1 MAVQSGATSRIYEA
15 YPEKKATLYFLVL
28 GFIAVIVGSLF
39 GPFQAL
45 NYGNV
50 DAYPLLKRLLP
61 FVQSYY
67 QGLTLHGVLNAI
79 VFTQLFAQAIMVY
92 LPARELNMRPNMGLM
107 WLSWWMAF
115 IGLLV
120 AALPLLANEAT
131 VLYTF
136 YPPLQGHWAFYV
148 GASLFV
154 LSTWVSVYLV
164 LDLWRRWKAENPGK
178 TTPLVT
184 YMAVVFWL
192 MWFIASIGLVLEAV
206 LFLIPWSLGLI
217 KGVDPLVARTLFWWT
232 GHPIVYFWLLPAY
245 AILYTIL
252 PKQAGGKLVSDPMAR
267 LAFLLFLLLS
277 TPVGFHH
284 QFADPGIDPTWKMI
298 HSVLTMFVA
307 VPSLMTA
314 FTVAASLELAGRM
327 RGGKGLFGW
336 IKALP
341 WDNPA
346 FVAPVLG
353 LLGFIPGGAGGM
365 VNASF
370 TLDYVVHNTAWVPG
384 HFHLQVASLVTLT
397 GMGSLWWLIP
407 NLTGKPI
414 SDAQR
419 RLGLAVV
426 WLWFIGMML
435 MAIGLHWS
443 GPLRRAQAGLHRPGA
458 GRLPPGRGAHGL
470 QHPGGDRSPGGPDP
484 LYLRPLQRPPRQG
497 AEARAGR
504 GPGALRRG
512 HLRTRGPEAGPG
524 HGPHRLLVRRGG
536 DPGPPGLRP
545 HPGPALQQPEP
556 RARDAALVKGC
567 ASRARDPWPLS
578 FLPP

>member
-1 MAVQSGATSRIYEA
+1 MAVRSFSMSQVYAA
-15 YPEKKATLYFLVL
+15 HPEKKLTLYFLVL

-79 VFTQLFAQAIMVY
+79 VFTQLFAQAVMVY
-92 LPARELNMRPNMGLM
+92 LPARELGLKPNMTLG
-107 WLSWWMAF
+107 WVSWWMAF
-115 IGLLV
+115 LGLVL
-120 AALPLLANEAT
+120 AALPLLSNEAT

-136 YPPLQGHWAFYV
+136 YPPLKGHWAFYL
-148 GASLFV
+148 GASVFV
-154 LSTWVSVYLV
+154 LSTWVSLYLV
-164 LDLWRRWKAENPGK
+164 LDMWRRWKAQNPEQV
-178 TTPLVT
+178 TPLATYLAVT
-184 YMAVVFWL
+184 FWL
-192 MWFIASIGLVLEAV
+192 MWFIASLGLVLEAV
-206 LFLIPWSLGLI
+206 LFLLPWSFGLI
-217 KGVDPLVARTLFWWT
+217 QGVDPLVARTLFWWT

-252 PKQAGGKLVSDPMAR
+252 PRQAGGKLLSDPMAR

-284 QFADPGIDPTWKMI
+284 QFADPGIDPLWKMI
-298 HSVLTMFVA
+298 HSVLTLFVA

-314 FTVAASLELAGRM
+314 FTLAASLELAGRM

-353 LLGFIPGGAGGM
+353 LIGFIPGGAGGI

-397 GMGSLWWLIP
+397 AMGSLYWLLP

-414 SDAQR
+414 SDGQR

-435 MAIGLHWS
+435 MALGLHWAGLLGVPRRAHISQVPEAYTHAAVPMVFNVLAGIVLLAALLLFIYGFFSMLLQPRREVALAEAEVPFAEVLS
-443 GPLRRAQAGLHRPGA
+443 GPEDRKSVAAMDRIGFWFAVAVTLVLLAYGPTVVQLFSNLNPVPG
-458 GRLPPGRGAHGL
+458 
-470 QHPGGDRSPGGPDP
+470 
-484 LYLRPLQRPPRQG
+484 
-497 AEARAGR
+497 
-504 GPGALRRG
+504 
-512 HLRTRGPEAGPG
+512 
-524 HGPHRLLVRRGG
+524 VR
-536 DPGPPGLRP
+536 
-545 HPGPALQQPEP
+545 
-556 RARDAALVKGC
+556 V
-567 ASRARDPWPLS
+567 W
-578 FLPP
+578 

>member
-50 DAYPLLKRLLP
+50 DAYRLLKRLLP

-92 LPARELNMRPNMGLM
+92 LPARELNLRPKMGLM

-154 LSTWVSVYLV
+154 LSTWVSIYLV

-245 AILYTIL
+245 AIIYTIL
-252 PKQAGGKLVSDPMAR
+252 PKQAGGKLVSDPVAR

-327 RGGKGLFGW
+327 RGGRGLLGW

-370 TLDYVVHNTAWVPG
+370 TLDYVVHNTVWIPG

-443 GPLRRAQAGLHRPGA
+443 GLYGVPRRAHIAQVPDAYPQAAVPMVFNILA
-458 GRLPPGRGAHGL
+458 GIILLLAVVLFFYAFFALLFRGERRAEVAAEEVPFAEVL
-470 QHPGGDRSPGGPDP
+470 SDGGDTP
-484 LYLRPLQRPPRQG
+484 
-497 AEARAGR
+497 AM
-504 GPGALRRG
+504 
-512 HLRTRGPEAGPG
+512 
-524 HGPHRLLVRRGG
+524 RLLDRIWFWFALAVLLVVLAYGPTLVQLFG
-536 DPGPPGLRP
+536 NLNPVPGWRF
-545 HPGPALQQPEP
+545 
-556 RARDAALVKGC
+556 
-567 ASRARDPWPLS
+567 W
-578 FLPP
+578 

>member
-1 MAVQSGATSRIYEA
+1 MAVRSFSMSQVYAA
-15 YPEKKATLYFLVL
+15 HPEKKLTLYFLVL

-79 VFTQLFAQAIMVY
+79 VFTQLFAQAVMVY
-92 LPARELNMRPNMGLM
+92 LPARELGLKPNMTLG
-107 WLSWWMAF
+107 WVSWWMAF
-115 IGLLV
+115 LGLVL
-120 AALPLLANEAT
+120 AALPLLSNEAT

-136 YPPLQGHWAFYV
+136 YPPLKGHWAFYL
-148 GASLFV
+148 GASVFV
-154 LSTWVSVYLV
+154 LSTWVSLYLV
-164 LDLWRRWKAENPGK
+164 LDMWRRWKAQNPEQV
-178 TTPLVT
+178 TPLATYLAVT
-184 YMAVVFWL
+184 FWL
-192 MWFIASIGLVLEAV
+192 MWFIASLGLVLEAV
-206 LFLIPWSLGLI
+206 LFLLPWSFGLI
-217 KGVDPLVARTLFWWT
+217 QGVDPLVARTLFWWT

-252 PKQAGGKLVSDPMAR
+252 PRQAGGKLLSDPMAR

-284 QFADPGIDPTWKMI
+284 QFADPGIDPLWKMI
-298 HSVLTMFVA
+298 HSVLTLFVA

-314 FTVAASLELAGRM
+314 FTLAASLELAGRM

-353 LLGFIPGGAGGM
+353 LIGFIPGGAGGI

-397 GMGSLWWLIP
+397 AMGSLYWLLP

-414 SDAQR
+414 SDGQR

-435 MAIGLHWS
+435 MALGLHWAGLLGIPRRAHISQVPEAYTHAAVPMVFNVLAGIVLLAALLLFIYGFFSMLLQPRREVALAEAEVPFAEVLS
-443 GPLRRAQAGLHRPGA
+443 GPEDRKSVAAMDRIGFWFAVAVTLVLLAYGPTVVQLFSNLNPVPG
-458 GRLPPGRGAHGL
+458 
-470 QHPGGDRSPGGPDP
+470 
-484 LYLRPLQRPPRQG
+484 
-497 AEARAGR
+497 
-504 GPGALRRG
+504 
-512 HLRTRGPEAGPG
+512 
-524 HGPHRLLVRRGG
+524 VR
-536 DPGPPGLRP
+536 
-545 HPGPALQQPEP
+545 
-556 RARDAALVKGC
+556 V
-567 ASRARDPWPLS
+567 W
-578 FLPP
+578 

>member
-1 MAVQSGATSRIYEA
+1 MSQVYAAH
-15 YPEKKATLYFLVL
+15 PEKKLTLYFLVL
-28 GFIAVIVGSLF
+28 GFVAVIVGSLF

-92 LPARELNMRPNMGLM
+92 LPARELGLKPNMTLG
-107 WLSWWMAF
+107 WVSWWMAF
-115 IGLLV
+115 LGLLL
-120 AALPLLANEAT
+120 AALPLLSNDAT

-136 YPPLQGHWAFYV
+136 YPPLKGHWAFYL
-148 GASLFV
+148 GASVFV
-154 LSTWVSVYLV
+154 LSTWVSIYLV
-164 LDLWRRWKAENPGK
+164 LDMWRRWKAQNPGK

-184 YMAVVFWL
+184 YLAVVFWL
-192 MWFIASIGLVLEAV
+192 MWFIASIGLVLESV
-206 LFLIPWSLGLI
+206 LFLLPWSFGLI
-217 KGVDPLVARTLFWWT
+217 QGVDPLVARTLFWWT

-245 AILYTIL
+245 AILYAIL
-252 PKQAGGKLVSDPMAR
+252 PRQAGGKLVSDPMAR

-284 QFADPGIDPTWKMI
+284 QFADPGIDPLWKMI

-314 FTVAASLELAGRM
+314 FTLAASLELAARM
-327 RGGKGLFGW
+327 RGGKGPLGW
-336 IKALP
+336 IRTLP

-384 HFHLQVASLVTLT
+384 HFHLQVAGLVTLT
-397 GMGSLWWLIP
+397 AMGSLYWLIP

-414 SDAQR
+414 SDGQR

-426 WLWFIGMML
+426 WLWFTGMMI
-435 MAIGLHWS
+435 MALGLHWAGLLGVPRRAYIAQVPDAYPQAAVPMVFNVLGGIVLLVALLLFIYGLLSVLLQSRREVALAEAEVPFAEVIS
-443 GPLRRAQAGLHRPGA
+443 GPEDRR
-458 GRLPPGRGAHGL
+458 
-470 QHPGGDRSPGGPDP
+470 S
-484 LYLRPLQRPPRQG
+484 
-497 AEARAGR
+497 
-504 GPGALRRG
+504 
-512 HLRTRGPEAGPG
+512 
-524 HGPHRLLVRRGG
+524 V
-536 DPGPPGLRP
+536 
-545 HPGPALQQPEP
+545 
-556 RARDAALVKGC
+556 AALDRIGFWFAVAVILVLLAYGPTLVQLF
-567 ASRARDPWPLS
+567 SNLNPVPGMRVW
-578 FLPP
+578 

>member
-1 MAVQSGATSRIYEA
+1 MAVKSGATSRIYEA

-154 LSTWVSVYLV
+154 LSTWVSIYLV

-192 MWFIASIGLVLEAV
+192 MWFTASVGLVLEAV

-232 GHPIVYFWLLPAY
+232 GHPIVHFWLLPAY

-267 LAFLLFLLLS
+267 LALLLFLLLS

-314 FTVAASLELAGRM
+314 FTVAASLELGGRM

-341 WDNPA
+341 
-346 FVAPVLG
+346 
-353 LLGFIPGGAGGM
+353 
-365 VNASF
+365 
-370 TLDYVVHNTAWVPG
+370 
-384 HFHLQVASLVTLT
+384 
-397 GMGSLWWLIP
+397 
-407 NLTGKPI
+407 
-414 SDAQR
+414 
-419 RLGLAVV
+419 
-426 WLWFIGMML
+426 
-435 MAIGLHWS
+435 
-443 GPLRRAQAGLHRPGA
+443 
-458 GRLPPGRGAHGL
+458 
-470 QHPGGDRSPGGPDP
+470 
-484 LYLRPLQRPPRQG
+484 
-497 AEARAGR
+497 
-504 GPGALRRG
+504 
-512 HLRTRGPEAGPG
+512 
-524 HGPHRLLVRRGG
+524 
-536 DPGPPGLRP
+536 
-545 HPGPALQQPEP
+545 
-556 RARDAALVKGC
+556 
-567 ASRARDPWPLS
+567 
-578 FLPP
+578 